1 MSGQHRPRASVR
13 PDLRRPLP
21 SDLAEREN
29 HLERD
34 GEQGV
39 PLESPEP
46 VQTENKPDELAGL
59 DSESLGDH
67 ERDQK
72 EIRQQNPPEP
82 GRERSEPAHGKER
95 RHDRDDEHD
104 GTHEEDDRRDRVDER
119 VETLPERPPGRERGA
134 HHLDEDLQGAA
145 PPPPTL
151 TDEVP
156 SLVRRLNPNVA
167 LEHADP
173 MTGASDSDRVLQ
185 ILREAGFVPGAEPV
199 QYAPPDDHPRPAE
212 VHEQPEPLLRDLE
225 TLEPEARPVVIEA
238 GDEGPVRVESP
249 RK

>member
-1 MSGQHRPRASVR
+1 HAS
-13 PDLRRPLP
+13 
-21 SDLAEREN
+21 A
-29 HLERD
+29 
-34 GEQGV
+34 
-39 PLESPEP
+39 
-46 VQTENKPDELAGL
+46 K
-59 DSESLGDH
+59 
-67 ERDQK
+67 K
-72 EIRQQNPPEP
+72 EIRQQTHPDAAP
-82 GRERSEPAHGKER
+82 GRSKVANGKER

-173 MTGASDSDRVLQ
+173 MTGASD
-185 ILREAGFVPGAEPV
+185 
-199 QYAPPDDHPRPAE
+199 
-212 VHEQPEPLLRDLE
+212 
-225 TLEPEARPVVIEA
+225 
-238 GDEGPVRVESP
+238 
-249 RK
+249 